1 MCLKNK
7 VLCLLSVV
15 LVLGWG
21 CSGSR
26 SIQGEMGDF
35 IVSFGHGGGFVGK
48 EEKILIDP
56 KGNIS
61 RGNDK
66 LGKLSK
72 SDVNQ
77 ILSNIQVLGLQHMN
91 FSEPGNIYELI
102 EIQDSGK
109 IIRFA
114 WDPSSPEVPE
124 ALRLLYANLNYLIK
138 SKSK

>member
-7 VLCLLSVV
+7 VLCLLSTM
-15 LVLGWG
+15 LVLGFA

-26 SIQGEMGDF
+26 SNQEEMSDF

-48 EEKILIDP
+48 EEKVTIDP
-56 KGNIS
+56 KGNIN
-61 RGNDK
+61 RGNEK
-66 LGKLSK
+66 IAKLSK
-72 SDVNQ
+72 SEVNQ

-91 FSEPGNIYELI
+91 FSEPGNIYEFI

-114 WDPSSPEVPE
+114 WAPSSPDVPE

-138 SKSK
+138 SKIK